1 MLTGV
6 NETIKNEAKDQ
17 KGFFGML
24 LGTSAASLSG
34 SMLASK
40 GVIQASEGGWGTVI
54 ADQDF

>member
-1 MLTGV
+1 MGV

-17 KGFFGML
+17 KGFLGML